1 LGIRDGAIRFRVPV
15 DGHMSH
21 CSNAHVAVQMMLF
34 LLIGRNPIHDVSTFK
49 TFKSQKDHWQ
59 EPLECDKR
67 PYADE
72 DIYRQV
78 M

>member
-1 LGIRDGAIRFRVPV
+1 
-15 DGHMSH
+15 M
-21 CSNAHVAVQMMLF
+21 QMMLF
-34 LLIGRNPIHDVSTFK
+34 LLIGRNPIQDVPTFRS
-49 TFKSQKDHWQ
+49 FKSQKDHWQ

-72 DIYRQV
+72 DVYKQV